1 MSLLKLSTTCDKL
14 DTSRNGLKK
23 LIARDS
29 TFPRPIKLGNTM
41 QSPVYFDSTEIDQW
55 IESKKAARATL
66 VANDSN
72 IGGAA

>member
-29 TFPRPIKLGNTM
+29 SFPRPIKLGSHI
-41 QSPVYFDSTEIDQW
+41 QSPVFFDAAEIDRW
-55 IESKKAARATL
+55 IESKKAARVMPA
-66 VANDSN
+66 AND
-72 IGGAA
+72 AEV

>member
-29 TFPRPIKLGNTM
+29 SFPRPIKLGSNI
-41 QSPVYFDSTEIDQW
+41 QSPVFFDAAEIEQW
-55 IESKKAARATL
+55 IESKKAARAMPA
-66 VANDSN
+66 AND
-72 IGGAA
+72 AEV

>member
-23 LIARDS
+23 IIARDS
-29 TFPRPIKLGNTM
+29 TFPKPIKLGSHI
-41 QSPVYFDSTEIDQW
+41 QSPVFFDAAEIDQW
-55 IESKKAARATL
+55 IESKKAARATTA
-66 VANDSN
+66 ANDSN